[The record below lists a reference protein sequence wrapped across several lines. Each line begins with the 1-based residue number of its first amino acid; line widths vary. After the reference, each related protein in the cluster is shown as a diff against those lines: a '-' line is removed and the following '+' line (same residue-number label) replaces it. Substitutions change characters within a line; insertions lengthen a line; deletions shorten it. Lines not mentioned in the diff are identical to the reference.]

1 MMFVDMIDEAVL
13 AMLFIVTEETLVE
26 FANAVMRTKVI
37 SHAGRRNPNVLFTML
52 ASSAFGIL

>member
-1 MMFVDMIDEAVL
+1 MIVVDVTDEIALTVHL
-13 AMLFIVTEETLVE
+13 IVTEETLVE

>member
-1 MMFVDMIDEAVL
+1 MFDVDVIDE
-13 AMLFIVTEETLVE
+13 MSLFIHLIVTEETPVE
-26 FANAVMRTKVI
+26 FANAVTRTKVI

>member
-1 MMFVDMIDEAVL
+1 MFVDMIDEAVL

-37 SHAGRRNPNVLFTML
+37 SHAGKNPNVLFTML